1 VSEPNPSP
9 VDDTADPAAAGA
21 KTADTPM
28 IPKARLDE
36 EIGKRRALEEE
47 LSATADALLAE
58 VPEHLKAL
66 IPADLGPAAKIKWFR
81 EARKTGVFG
90 GTTQVPETDSGKP
103 KVTPRDQDLSTLP
116 PVARMARAYG
126 TK

>member
-1 VSEPNPSP
+1 MTEQNPSP
-9 VDDTADPAAAGA
+9 ADDTAASAPAGA
-21 KTADTPM
+21 KTTETPM

-66 IPADLGPAAKIKWFR
+66 IPSDLGPAARMKWFR

-90 GTTQVPETDSGKP
+90 GTAKVPETDTGKP